1 MTPQTSIKVAI
12 ERVGGNLR
20 SQFLTRPS
28 LVSPLAGS
36 SKDPLIPSGSEVIA
50 PKVEVEPVPLP
61 DLVLPTVADELASL
75 VALNGDAVE
84 ILARERNLEEE
95 ELQ

>member
-36 SKDPLIPSGSEVIA
+36 SKDPPIPSGSEVIA